1 VPIEAR
7 LARAGLPPL
16 PRTAWL
22 ELDLD
27 ALRSNLD
34 SIRGLVGRGVRV
46 EPVVK
51 ADAYGHGAVPIA
63 RALEAFGAD
72 GLWVA
77 TYDEAVE
84 LRAAGLRLPILV
96 LFPIPPARAADAA
109 AGRISVSIG
118 DSIQLEGLVAAVVG
132 SAQGRDPGSAGARG
146 LDVHL
151 EVETGL
157 GRDGFPV
164 EGIAAAARKISE
176 VPRLHLAGL
185 WTHMQDAADRAR
197 TAAQLDRFEAAA
209 AAIRDAGIPLP
220 GRHAAA
226 SAGLLART
234 VMAFDAVRPGLA
246 TYGLVP
252 DELLGNGWQA
262 AEAVPPGASPS
273 GALPSLRP
281 VMSLHARPIRVAN
294 LPSGWG
300 ISYGPAFETARASRI
315 ATLPLGYGDGW
326 PRALSDRGDALVRGV
341 RAPLVGNVAMDA
353 LMVDVTDVPGDPVSL
368 DDEFVLLGRQGA
380 DEITAASLAAA
391 RLTISWEVVAAMS
404 RRLPR
409 VYHAASGPL
418 EVRTLTAGGAS
429 S

>member
-7 LARAGLPPL
+7 LAEAELAPL

-34 SIRGLVGRGVRV
+34 TIRELVGPGIRV

-51 ADAYGHGAVPIA
+51 ADAFGHGAVPIA
-63 RALEAFGAD
+63 RALQGFGAD
-72 GLWVA
+72 GLCVA
-77 TYDEAVE
+77 TYDEALE
-84 LRAAGLRLPILV
+84 LRAGGIRLPVLV
-96 LFPIPPARAADAA
+96 LFPIPPESAAEAVALRISASIGDPTQLERLVAAIAPAAPAA
-109 AGRISVSIG
+109 AG
-118 DSIQLEGLVAAVVG
+118 
-132 SAQGRDPGSAGARG
+132 SAGPGSGGRQV

-157 GRDGFPV
+157 GRDGFAV
-164 EGIAAAARKISE
+164 ARVADAARQIRG
-176 VPRLHLAGL
+176 VPQMRLAGL
-185 WTHMQDAADRAR
+185 WTHMQEAADAAR
-197 TAAQLDRFEAAA
+197 TTAQLDRFDAAA

-226 SAGLLART
+226 SAGLLAGT
-234 VMAFDAVRPGLA
+234 VAAYDAVRPGLA

-252 DELLGNGWQA
+252 DELLNDGPRLAPA
-262 AEAVPPGASPS
+262 AR
-273 GALPSLRP
+273 LLRP
-281 VMSLHARPIRVAN
+281 VMSLHARPIRVAD
-294 LPSGWG
+294 LPPGWG
-300 ISYGPAFETARASRI
+300 ISYGPTFETARASRI

-326 PRALSDRGDALVRGV
+326 PRALSNRADALVRGV
-341 RAPLVGNVAMDA
+341 RAPIVGNVAMDA
-353 LMVDVTDVPGDPVSL
+353 LMVDVTEVPGEPVSL

-380 DEITAASLAAA
+380 DEITAASLAAT
-391 RLTISWEVVAAMS
+391 RGTNSWEVVATMS

-409 VYHAASGPL
+409 VYHAAAVPL
-418 EVRTLTAGGAS
+418 DVRTLIPRGDS

>member
-1 VPIEAR
+1 
-7 LARAGLPPL
+7 
-16 PRTAWL
+16 
-22 ELDLD
+22 
-27 ALRSNLD
+27 
-34 SIRGLVGRGVRV
+34 
-46 EPVVK
+46 
-51 ADAYGHGAVPIA
+51 
-63 RALEAFGAD
+63 LEAFGAD
-72 GLWVA
+72 GLCVA

-84 LRAAGLRLPILV
+84 LRAAGVRLPILV
-96 LFPIPPARAADAA
+96 LFPIPPARGADAA
-109 AGRISVSIG
+109 ARRISVSIG
-118 DSIQLEGLVAAVVG
+118 DSTQLERLVAAVEG
-132 SAQGRDPGSAGARG
+132 SAQSSEPGSAGARG
-146 LDVHL
+146 LDVHV

-157 GRDGFPV
+157 GRDGFTV

-176 VPRLHLAGL
+176 VPKLHLAGL
-185 WTHMQDAADRAR
+185 WTHMQDAADPAR

-209 AAIRDAGIPLP
+209 AAIRDAGIALP

-226 SAGLLART
+226 SAGLLAGT

-252 DELLGNGWQA
+252 DELLGDGSQA
-262 AEAVPPGASPS
+262 AEAVPSGALPSGALPS

-281 VMSLHARPIRVAN
+281 VMSLHARAIRVAD

-300 ISYGPAFETARASRI
+300 ISYGPTFETARASRI

-326 PRALSDRGDALVRGV
+326 PRALSNRGDALVRGV

-380 DEITAASLAAA
+380 DEITAASLAAT
-391 RLTISWEVVAAMS
+391 RGTISWEVVAAMS